1 MENDYKLSGIID
13 KNSLRTFFKEYIE
26 DTRASIEKKT
36 QEMLKLINSAKEENE
51 NFISKSK

>member
-1 MENDYKLSGIID
+1 MENDNKLSGLID

-36 QEMLKLINSAKEENE
+36 REMLKLLNSAKEENE

>member
-1 MENDYKLSGIID
+1 MENDYKLSGLID

>member
-1 MENDYKLSGIID
+1 MENDYKLSGLID

-36 QEMLKLINSAKEENE
+36 QEMLKLINSAKEEND

>member
-1 MENDYKLSGIID
+1 MENDNKLSGLID

-36 QEMLKLINSAKEENE
+36 HEMLKLLNSAKEENE

>member
-1 MENDYKLSGIID
+1 MENDYKLSGLID
-13 KNSLRTFFKEYIE
+13 KNSLRAFFKEYVE

>member
-1 MENDYKLSGIID
+1 MENDNKLSGLID